1 MKLRSWIN
9 RFSWAKLL
17 YGGIAALPAP
27 PSQPHEAEKKRR
39 HGWVN
44 IWKPHPTTPPRV
56 NGFVHKSE
64 WEAKE
69 VARLHGQDLLVT
81 VKVEWE
87 E

>member
-1 MKLRSWIN
+1 MNLRHWIN
-9 RFSWAKLL
+9 RFSWLKLL
-17 YGGIAALPAP
+17 YSDMAITHTP
-27 PSQPHEAEKKRR
+27 PPEPPEAGKKRR
-39 HGWVN
+39 HGWVS
-44 IWKPHPTTPPRV
+44 IWKAHPTTPPRV

-69 VARLHGQDLLVT
+69 VARLHGQDLLAT

>member
-1 MKLRSWIN
+1 ME
-9 RFSWAKLL
+9 
-17 YGGIAALPAP
+17 
-27 PSQPHEAEKKRR
+27 HEKKRR

-69 VARLHGQDLLVT
+69 VARLHGEDLLAT